1 MYVSDPFLE
10 AEQYRDNLMLQSEA
24 EVRKFYEHSYVIIS
38 NRIERLSDRTDESS
52 VARRMYFE
60 ELRGEIQQQLNYID
74 GNLNTLITGNVNDMI
89 VNTMSVNSAYL
100 NSMGFNYYTTNPAI
114 ITDMS
119 NRILT
124 GQLYGGNWTLSD
136 AIWSNSAAI
145 QGEISRIISRGILQG
160 QSTYQ
165 IAKKIEKYVN
175 PNYSRVV
182 ASGTR
187 GRVDY
192 NAQRLTRTTI
202 QHAYQEA
209 FVRATQNNPFIIG
222 YKWETSGAANVCQL
236 CMDRE
241 TTDEYGLGEGVFPKD
256 DLPLDHPN
264 GNCTFSIV
272 SVYSEDEIHD
282 MVDDWENNAGDF
294 EMDGEIQYFIDDLF

>member
-10 AEQYRDNLMLQSEA
+10 AERYRDNLILQSEA
-24 EVRKFYEHSYVIIS
+24 QIRRFYEHSYIIIS
-38 NRIERLSDRTDESS
+38 NRIERLSNRTDESS
-52 VARRMYFE
+52 VARRLYFE
-60 ELRGEIQQQLNYID
+60 ELRNEIQQQLNYID
-74 GNLNTLITGNVNDMI
+74 GNLNTLITGNINDMI

-114 ITDMS
+114 IADMS

-124 GQLYGGNWTLSD
+124 GQLYGGNWTLSN
-136 AIWSNSAAI
+136 AIWGNSVAI
-145 QGEISRIISRGILQG
+145 QSEISRIISRGILQG

-165 IAKKIEKYVN
+165 IAKMIEKYVN
-175 PNYSRVV
+175 PDYSRVV

-192 NAQRLTRTTI
+192 NAQRLARTTI

-282 MVDDWENNAGDF
+282 MVDDWENNTGDF

>member
-114 ITDMS
+114 IADMS

-192 NAQRLTRTTI
+192 NAQRLAKTTI

-282 MVDDWENNAGDF
+282 MVDDWENNEGDF